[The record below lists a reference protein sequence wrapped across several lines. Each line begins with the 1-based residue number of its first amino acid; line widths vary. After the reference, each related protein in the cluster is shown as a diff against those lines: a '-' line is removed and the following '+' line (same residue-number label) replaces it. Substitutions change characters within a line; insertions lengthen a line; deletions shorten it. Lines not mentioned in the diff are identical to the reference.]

1 MRGKNSIILLALLM
15 LLLAACGGG
24 DADTADSSPAGD
36 PARGE
41 TLYKQPTIGS
51 ANAPGC
57 AACHSLEPD
66 LTLVGPSHVGITT
79 RAETAVAGKS
89 AEEFL
94 RESILNP
101 DAVVTEGFT
110 PGVMYQNY
118 GNDLTEQEIDDLV
131 AFLLTLK

>member
-1 MRGKNSIILLALLM
+1 MRGKNSIIFLALLM
-15 LLLAACGGG
+15 LLLVACGGG

-66 LTLVGPSHVGITT
+66 LTLVGPSHIGITT

-89 AEEFL
+89 AEEYL
-94 RESILNP
+94 RESTIDP
-101 DAVVTEGFT
+101 DAEVTEGF
-110 PGVMYQNY
+110 PAGVMYKNY
-118 GNDLTEQEIDDLV
+118 GNDLTEQDIADLV
-131 AFLLTLK
+131 AFLMTLK

>member
-1 MRGKNSIILLALLM
+1 M
-15 LLLAACGGG
+15 
-24 DADTADSSPAGD
+24 
-36 PARGE
+36 
-41 TLYKQPTIGS
+41 
-51 ANAPGC
+51 
-57 AACHSLEPD
+57 
-66 LTLVGPSHVGITT
+66 
-79 RAETAVAGKS
+79 AGKS